1 MDAWWPRL
9 VRAQFEPKLGEKLYG
24 QVEGTLADDHNRT
37 DHLGSAF
44 QGSAYGLVAKDL
56 RDALGAHVRGAYS
69 RVYCGKG
76 KLGKCRDALLDS
88 LGGALQHSSDAQLY
102 PDGPCQLGM
111 DQHQASAQECA
122 DSINYRAVG
131 AITQPRMP
139 WVNRP
144 TFQQAVHI
152 K

>member
-1 MDAWWPRL
+1 VGLALELDPRQLPIDQAEREQAFSEVADA
-9 VRAQFEPKLGEKLYG
+9 V
-24 QVEGTLADDHNRT
+24 
-37 DHLGSAF
+37 
-44 QGSAYGLVAKDL
+44 
-56 RDALGAHVRGAYS
+56 RDAVATEHGIVLSLIAIVGVGGVPKTS
-69 RVYCGKG
+69 SG
-76 KLGKCRDALLDS
+76 KLRRSACRDALLDS
-88 LGGALQHSSDAQLY
+88 LGGALQHSSDTQLY

>member
-1 MDAWWPRL
+1 MNR
-9 VRAQFEPKLGEKLYG
+9 RIGGEGWLHSRPH
-24 QVEGTLADDHNRT
+24 EETLA
-37 DHLGSAF
+37 
-44 QGSAYGLVAKDL
+44 
-56 RDALGAHVRGAYS
+56 
-69 RVYCGKG
+69 
-76 KLGKCRDALLDS
+76 
-88 LGGALQHSSDAQLY
+88 HSSDAQLY
-102 PDGPCQLGM
+102 PDGPCQLGL

-131 AITQPRMP
+131 AISQPRMP